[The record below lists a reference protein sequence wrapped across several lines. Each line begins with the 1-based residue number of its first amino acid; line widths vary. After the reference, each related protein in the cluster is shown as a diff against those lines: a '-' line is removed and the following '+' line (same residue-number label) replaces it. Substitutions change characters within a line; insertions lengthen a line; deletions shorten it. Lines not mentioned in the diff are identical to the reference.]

1 MEYQVKK
8 QHIFLFLCTL
18 FFLFVGGIKVS
29 ASEMSFAVQA
39 IIPENQIDKSQT
51 YFDLQMQPG
60 QSQDLMVEMR
70 NDTSEA
76 VTVNV
81 LPNTAITNQNGIVEY
96 SDTTTAR
103 DNSLKVGFKDIA
115 TTDKEVTIAAK
126 SKKQIAVHVQMP
138 KASYDGVILGGIYFT
153 EKNTQSEEKES
164 KGSQIIN
171 RYAYVIGVKLTET
184 DKVINPELRLNDVKA
199 TQVNYRNVITA
210 NIQNYTPSII
220 KDLKIDGKVYSKGG
234 SKVLYSES
242 RENLRMAP
250 NSNFDYAI
258 SLNNKPFK
266 PGKYTFKG
274 VAKSGDKEWK
284 FEKDFEI
291 KGEESRKY
299 NKEAVSLEKDYTWI
313 YILVGIVVVSI
324 LLIIILILLKKL
336 KNNKET
342 QEKVD

>member
-8 QHIFLFLCTL
+8 QHVFLLVCTL
-18 FFLFVGGIKVS
+18 FLLLIGGFKAY
-29 ASEMSFAVQA
+29 ASEMNFAVQA

-51 YFDLQMQPG
+51 YFDLQMKPG

-70 NDTSEA
+70 NDTSEP
-76 VTVNV
+76 VTINI

-96 SDTTTAR
+96 SDIETVR
-103 DNSLKVGFKDIA
+103 DSSLKVGFKDIA
-115 TTDKEVTIAAK
+115 TTENEVTIAAK

-138 KASYDGVILGGIYFT
+138 KDSYDGVILGGIYFT
-153 EKNTQSEEKES
+153 EKSSQSEVKES

-184 DKVINPELRLNDVKA
+184 DKVVNPELRLNSVQA
-199 TQVNYRNVITA
+199 TQVNYRNVIAA

-234 SKVLYSES
+234 NKVLYSES

-250 NSNFDYAI
+250 NSNFNYAI

-274 VAKSGDKEWK
+274 VAKSGGREWK

-313 YILVGIVVVSI
+313 YILVGIVIVSI

-336 KNNKET
+336 KNNKDT
-342 QEKVD
+342 